1 MKALSCN
8 IFIIFLTLRPEITRK
23 NLIIFLPGKICDQLY
38 WFSTQTQTCTVV
50 GIQSM
55 EKSTHNKTLQ
65 IMGAKL
71 SELSVFAIRNKFFS

>member
-1 MKALSCN
+1 MKAFSCK
-8 IFIIFLTLRPEITRK
+8 IFIVSVTLRPEITRK
-23 NLIIFLPGKICDQLY
+23 PLIILPGKICDQLY